1 MGVFAAAVRTGQL
14 AGAAAIL
21 LGGCVR
27 ALLLR
32 RASR

>member
-1 MGVFAAAVRTGQL
+1 MDAFAAALRTGQL

-21 LGGCVR
+21 LGGCVT